1 MDAESELLCPL
12 GRPALLYM
20 ILHVSGEL
28 DRERLGELVFND
40 AISRRKLNKA
50 THPAVTLEIAKQLL
64 RHLLRGHR
72 LVVGSCPT
80 TFVRMCSCLAWS

>member
-1 MDAESELLCPL
+1 MH
-12 GRPALLYM
+12 YM
-20 ILHVSGEL
+20 VMHISGEL

-40 AISRRKLNKA
+40 AKARRKLNKA

-72 LVVGSCPT
+72 LVVGFDPIT
-80 TFVRMCSCLAWS
+80 HVRMCWCHDCF